1 MLVHYGN
8 SMAACGPPVGGKFV
22 LSAIQRWL
30 DRFCYK
36 HPRFGIPNL
45 MLVIVVGSALV
56 WLLDQFSYG
65 VSLSGLLAFSPYYI
79 LHGQIWRLITF
90 VFVPMDNRLFFL
102 VISLY
107 FYYMIGSVLEREW
120 GTAKFNVFY
129 GLGVVLNIVVGF
141 VLYAVSAS
149 AYPASLLGYLVTAD
163 MTYVNMSLFF
173 AFATLYP
180 DMRVLLFFII
190 PIKIKWLAW
199 IDAALFAW
207 SILSSLFG
215 VFTAG
220 LAALPGVV
228 LPLVAILN
236 YFIFFWDNF
245 LQLFGRVKY
254 RKAQQQK
261 GYIHKCAV
269 CGKTDTDY
277 PNEEFRYCSKCN
289 GYYCYCSEHIHNHVH
304 IE

>member
-1 MLVHYGN
+1 MNNWLNQLERKYG
-8 SMAACGPPVGGKFV
+8 
-22 LSAIQRWL
+22 
-30 DRFCYK
+30 
-36 HPRFGIPNL
+36 RFGIPNL
-45 MLVIVVGSALV
+45 TNILVGGQILVLAIELFVNQTVSV
-56 WLLDQFSYG
+56 WLA
-65 VSLSGLLAFSPYYI
+65 LSRYFLLR
-79 LHGQIWRLITF
+79 GQIWRIITF
-90 VFVPMDNRLFFL
+90 VFVPLDSNLFFL
-102 VISLY
+102 AVSLY

-129 GLGVVLNIVVGF
+129 GLGILLNVVVGF
-141 VLYAVSAS
+141 LLYAVTAPLYPSHLLPLLTTAS
-149 AYPASLLGYLVTAD
+149 
-163 MTYVNMSLFF
+163 MTYVNLSLFF

-180 DMRVLLFFII
+180 NMQVLLFFII

-199 IDAALFAW
+199 IDAALFGW
-207 SILSSLFG
+207 SVLSSLFG
-215 VFTAG
+215 VFTSG
-220 LAALPGVV
+220 LAALPGVII
-228 LPLVAILN
+228 PLVAILN

-254 RKAQQQK
+254 QTSRQTVNFKKATKQAQQQK

-304 IE
+304 IQ